1 LDKLDSFRI
10 KSKTKNNLILLILE
24 LLYQLDLTL
33 QDMLLLTILE
43 LQHILIKECGIM
55 LKLQE
60 IVLVLDKVVLLVD
73 LRDLQVLFNLV
84 DVLLLLFV
92 LLV

>member
-1 LDKLDSFRI
+1 MLL
-10 KSKTKNNLILLILE
+10 LIILE
-24 LLYQLDLTL
+24 LP
-33 QDMLLLTILE
+33 
-43 LQHILIKECGIM
+43 HILIKECGIM

-60 IVLVLDKVVLLVD
+60 IALVLVKVVLLVD